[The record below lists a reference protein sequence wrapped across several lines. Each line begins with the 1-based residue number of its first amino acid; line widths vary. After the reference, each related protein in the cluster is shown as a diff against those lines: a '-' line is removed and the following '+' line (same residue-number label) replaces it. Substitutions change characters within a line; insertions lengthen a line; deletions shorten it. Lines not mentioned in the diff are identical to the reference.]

1 MFADRL
7 EVENPGGLYG
17 RVTLDRLQEGQSTR
31 NRLLMHLMEDVHLVE
46 NRGSGIDAMLD
57 AMQKK
62 GLPTPVFEDRRTAFL
77 VRFYQVMPAEFS
89 EEEQRII
96 AYVKEHGSIK
106 RAEAQKLLEVSD
118 RRAKYVLEKMEKAR
132 LLRQEGRQ
140 AARGEGASIS
150 ITACLV
156 PSCFEWIL

>member
-1 MFADRL
+1 
-7 EVENPGGLYG
+7 
-17 RVTLDRLQEGQSTR
+17 
-31 NRLLMHLMEDVHLVE
+31 MHLMEDIHLVE

-62 GLPTPVFEDRRTAFL
+62 GLPAPVFEDRRTAFL
-77 VRFYQVMPAEFS
+77 VKFYQVMPAKLS
-89 EEEQRII
+89 EEEQIVL

-132 LLRQEGRQ
+132 LLRQEGQ
-140 AARGEGASIS
+140 QKGARY
-150 ITACLV
+150 L
-156 PSCFEWIL
+156 LL